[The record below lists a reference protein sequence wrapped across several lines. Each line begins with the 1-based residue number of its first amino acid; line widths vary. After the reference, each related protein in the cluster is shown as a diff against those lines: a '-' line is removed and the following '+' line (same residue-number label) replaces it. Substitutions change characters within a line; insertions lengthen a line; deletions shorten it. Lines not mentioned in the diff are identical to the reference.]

1 MAVVKR
7 KSTATKQVKGA
18 DTASSRDPS
27 PQELAKRESIFQ
39 VYCNLGPARSYAK
52 LMIAIVDTYGTI
64 GARTL
69 NAWSKRH
76 SWKERLAVFD
86 DAHHTAIVPLVVPL
100 NFDREEA
107 LLEAASQALMRA
119 LSASVQASNPHQLKA
134 LIDAAGNAIRL
145 VEKLREGRDSKAGEL
160 GKQVTMG
167 QLLAKIEQRIKD
179 GFAAGRGENAKVI
192 EGEVVN
198 ERLCDEPAKD
208 ETTGKAE
215 DQDDGEAPTGSGDG
229 TAPERGEA
237 GEIPHGQPAARQPSS
252 SESEGA
258 DRKAHRRD
266 EQRDQPDDRRLPS
279 AGNEPAAER
288 SGVSDMAEPGGPGR
302 PMTMAERLAA
312 RLAARRAKQGI
323 GP

>member
-7 KSTATKQVKGA
+7 KSTATKRVKGTDA
-18 DTASSRDPS
+18 ASSRDPS

-86 DAHHTAIVPLVVPL
+86 DAHHTATVPLVVAL

-198 ERLCDEPAKD
+198 GDDGGRGDSA
-208 ETTGKAE
+208 ETGQAE
-215 DQDDGEAPTGSGDG
+215 DQAECEAPAGSGDSA
-229 TAPERGEA
+229 APERGEA
-237 GEIPHGQPAARQPSS
+237 GEIPHGREAY
-252 SESEGA
+252 EGG
-258 DRKAHRRD
+258 KAVEAGRAGN
-266 EQRDQPDDRRLPS
+266 EPDDRRLPS
-279 AGNEPAAER
+279 TGREPAAER
-288 SGVSDMAEPGGPGR
+288 SGVSDMAEHGVSHLAEHVR

-312 RLAARRAKQGI
+312 RRVKQGI